1 MGSPFADGLARV
13 RFGWPF
19 ASLLSFV
26 GCGAT
31 IFAVGE
37 FALPFDFGGL
47 FPESMVG
54 FSGGTDA
61 TLVVVVKVLSLT
73 CELFSDIVVSNVR
86 IKIARVG
93 GKSFS
98 VDCAP

>member
-1 MGSPFADGLARV
+1 MGSPFADELVRV

-61 TLVVVVKVLSLT
+61 TLVVVKVLSLT
-73 CELFSDIVVSNVR
+73 FSDIVVSNVR

>member
-1 MGSPFADGLARV
+1 MGSPFADELVRV

-19 ASLLSFV
+19 APLLSFV

-61 TLVVVVKVLSLT
+61 TLVVVKLSLT

>member
-13 RFGWPF
+13 LFGWPF
-19 ASLLSFV
+19 APLLSFV

-61 TLVVVVKVLSLT
+61 TLVVVKVLSLT
-73 CELFSDIVVSNVR
+73 CGLFSDIVVSNVR